1 MLEVEK
7 DNNRLVNLSIEKESR
22 LITQYMAHVDDE
34 RKARK
39 MVEVN
44 MRDYFD
50 RKHDLKEQVTMV
62 QFKLKN

>member
-1 MLEVEK
+1 
-7 DNNRLVNLSIEKESR
+7 
-22 LITQYMAHVDDE
+22 MAHVDDE